1 MRIGIVSQSFFP
13 IRGGVAE
20 HVYYTA
26 RELERRGHSVTVI
39 TAHFNRFE
47 DNRGLDVIRLGHDLT
62 IPFNKAFVNI
72 TISLRLKR
80 LLRAIEAEK
89 KFDLVHVH
97 GATEPVLPLAALASF
112 DCPKVG
118 TFHSFNERPSLGYEV
133 FQKRLQPF
141 FDRLSGRIAVSEAA
155 HSFISRYFPGQYDIV
170 PNGVDIDRF
179 KPDAKP
185 FPWYRPD
192 REFVILFV
200 GRMDP
205 RKGLKYLLQAF
216 SLVADQVPRAKL
228 VVVGNGI
235 LKPYYARFAPSGLRS
250 RIEFMGFV
258 SAEDLPRYYASC
270 DVFCAPA
277 DGHESFGIVL
287 LEGLAAGRPVVASAI
302 PGYQTVI
309 RHGQDGILVTP
320 KSPLA
325 LASAIIDLYRHPQ
338 DRVRLSQ
345 TGRQRA
351 LEFSWP
357 SVAERIEAVYERV
370 LNHLGQGKLG

>member
-26 RELERRGHSVTVI
+26 RELERRGHDVTVI

-62 IPFNKAFVNI
+62 IPFNKAFVNL
-72 TISLRLKR
+72 TVSLTLKR
-80 LLRAIEAEK
+80 QLRAIEAQK

-97 GATEPVLPLAALASF
+97 GPTEPVLPLAALASF
-112 DCPKVG
+112 TCPKVG

-133 FQKRLQPF
+133 FQKRLQSYF
-141 FDRLSGRIAVSEAA
+141 NRLNGRIAVSEAA
-155 HSFISRYFPGQYDIV
+155 RSFISRYFPGHYDIV
-170 PNGVDIDRF
+170 PNGVDIERF
-179 KPDAKP
+179 KPDARP
-185 FPWYRPD
+185 FDWYRPD

-216 SLVADQVPRAKL
+216 SLISDQVPQARL

-235 LKPYYARFAPSGLRS
+235 LKPYYARFAAVAQRP
-250 RIEFMGFV
+250 RIDFKGFV

-287 LEGLAAGRPVVASAI
+287 LEALAAGRSVVASAI
-302 PGYQTVI
+302 PGYRSVI
-309 RHGQDGILVTP
+309 RHGQDGVLVTP

-325 LASAIIDLYRHPQ
+325 LASAIIDLYRHPSE
-338 DRVRLSQ
+338 RVRLARA
-345 TGRQRA
+345 GRQRA

-357 SVAERIEAVYERV
+357 SVAGRIEAVYQRV
-370 LNHLGQGKLG
+370 LNQPGQPKLG